1 MRLPR
6 RLTRIVLIL
15 TLAAASLAAVAA
27 PAQADTHAAQHCTK
41 HAWDGGIVVWT
52 CASLHFSSAADIVS
66 AHGEARH
73 TNGPGPVKVRITAVQ
88 LWHYNPTYLLERGP
102 ATPWETDHAYS
113 HSDSC
118 SYSSGSTLTATLYAL
133 VGVDFTGAG
142 QSYHRTVRSY
152 NYNVPVS
159 FLGSSCNNPR

>member
-6 RLTRIVLIL
+6 RVSRFAMVLA
-15 TLAAASLAAVAA
+15 LAVASLTAVAA
-27 PAQADTHAAQHCTK
+27 PAQAAPVHYAERCTK

-52 CASLHFSSAADIVS
+52 CASLHFPGFDIVS

-113 HSDSC
+113 HSDYC
-118 SYSSGSTLTATLYAL
+118 GYSSGSTLTATLYAL

-159 FLGSSCNNPR
+159 VLGSSCNNPR